1 MEQLSPRKN
10 FFVMAIMTILG
21 ISFLVF
27 FITGYTA
34 LYWAWVHS
42 DLQKAM
48 PYLPWARNF
57 GMLGMIFATA
67 AFAILFAPSRFPL
80 PPKTRLHLSL
90 LATVTIGFFAEF
102 RNDGKF
108 HLMEH
113 VHFFGRETW
122 IYQALNQQV
131 TWLGEYLYI
140 LEYSFFNDFLM
151 GPAIVSVLYPL
162 VFLRIYGA
170 VTNPTLSIGMSSTK
184 SSSDLEQAL
193 RFARIIMNVGLFWL
207 FSSGWAEKA
216 DYIRNPHSRDQHDF
230 SPEFGGT
237 MLAFWMVRTLTM
249 SFEKRTENF
258 RSTLKIDLIS
268 TLIIGAIYTLVISNL
283 TENIASAFAHSVST
297 DIPSSL
303 KLSEYT
309 KFQQHLRPLELLVL
323 AGLMW
328 LSLNKTMRYETLTLL
343 SSTETEPKA
352 VSKWRGPLM
361 IALTFGV
368 VAACLSV
375 WAVIIS
381 LLQQFGID
389 EPLWIA
395 VAGVT
400 AGIAGFLLAR
410 RSSHKELTTVM
421 STAARE

>member
-21 ISFLVF
+21 ISFLLF
-27 FITGYTA
+27 FFTGYTA
-34 LYWAWVHS
+34 LAWAWVHS

-57 GMLGMIFATA
+57 GMLGLIFATV

-108 HLMEH
+108 HLKEH
-113 VHFFGRETW
+113 VHFFGPETW
-122 IYQALNQQV
+122 VYQALNQLF
-131 TWLGEYLYI
+131 TSLGELFYT

-151 GPAIVSVLYPL
+151 GPAIVCVLYPL

-170 VTNPTLSIGMSSTK
+170 VTNPTLSIGMSDRK

-207 FSSGWAEKA
+207 FSSGWGEKA
-216 DYIRNPHSRDQHDF
+216 DFIRNPHSSDQHDF

-237 MLAFWMVRTLTM
+237 MLAFWMIRTLTM
-249 SFEKRTENF
+249 SFEKRTESF

-283 TENIASAFAHSVST
+283 TENIASAVAHSIYT
-297 DIPSSL
+297 DIPRSL

-343 SSTETEPKA
+343 SSDEAEPKA
-352 VSKWRGPLM
+352 VSKWRGPL
-361 IALTFGV
+361 IIGVTFGA
-368 VAACLSV
+368 VAACLVV
-375 WAVIIS
+375 WWVIIS
-381 LLQQFGID
+381 LLEQFGID

-395 VAGVT
+395 VAGIGT
-400 AGIAGFLLAR
+400 GFAGFLLAR